1 MVGDTVS
8 RWEEFLEQYY
18 KEHIL
23 QLAST
28 YPEERSLFIEFP
40 DIVKKDPELAD
51 ALLERPHEILPDL
64 EESLRTFATPTGE
77 PLDDAH
83 VRIVKIPDRVQI
95 RKLRSDNISR
105 LIAIEGLVRKATAVR
120 PKIVNAAFDCLRCG
134 HTTHKEQTGTKFTEP
149 YACENESCDRKGPF
163 KLNLN
168 ESIFVDA
175 QKLQIQE
182 SPEDLRGGEQP
193 QTLDV
198 NVEDDLAGIVT
209 PGDRIIVTGILHSY
223 QRTSPVGKST
233 FFDVYLECISIEIQ
247 EQEFEELD
255 ISKEEEKEILK
266 LSEMP
271 NIYETVI
278 NSIAPTIFGYNDI
291 KEAIALQLFAGVAK
305 LLPDGTRVRGDVH
318 VLLVGDPGTA
328 KSQLLRYIATLAP
341 RGIYTSGKGTTAA
354 GLTAT
359 AVRDEF
365 GEGRWTLEA
374 GALVL
379 ADKGVAAVD
388 ELDKMRDEDR
398 SALHE
403 AMEQQS
409 YHPSTEILLSDGRKV
424 KIGEYVDGLFNKNE
438 DKIIKGVDCE
448 ILPLCANAL
457 KRSMLPRE
465 FLFSTDFNAIFKLP
479 IDRVSRHVPPDRFVQ
494 IKYSNGREIIVTPEH
509 PIYVFRHGAV
519 GCVPAIDVEE
529 NDFIPAPRVVP
540 NYDSVIEL
548 HQIDRTHVH
557 EKDIVFP
564 GTLSPDLA
572 AILGFLI
579 SEGHSYRG
587 SSAEIGFSNTNNGL
601 LDSMSRLMM
610 NVFGVNYSW
619 NSNAY
624 GTITLRYVS
633 TRLHRWFADN
643 FPEMMR
649 TAKDKRVPAKILGTS
664 KDNIREFLRTAF
676 LGDGGVESTAICYRT
691 ASKGLAEDYQDL
703 LLKLGIA
710 SRIVQDVHNHSYK
723 TYIAGD
729 SLGAFYD
736 QIVDFED
743 VRCCKIRSMVSKS
756 KETLRHHDVVP
767 TDVARVVIKSLK
779 SLGMVNDGYFCR
791 HLNKDHGI
799 TVDTMKK
806 YVHRLR
812 DRYEEIQEA
821 LKLDISLRELRDRVN
836 WSQRQLADEMGVFR
850 STIDYL
856 ERGGYNEE
864 RRGEILQKAKQVIS
878 NSISSTLK
886 NILELDRLLNSDIR
900 FLRVTS
906 VKVVPNKGKYRT
918 NWVYDVTVEP
928 THNFISHGVV
938 LHNTVSI
945 AKAGVMAML
954 RSRCAL
960 LGAANPKYGR
970 FDRYESIAEQIN
982 LPPTLL
988 SRFDLIFPLADE
1000 PDETLD
1006 TNIAEHILR
1015 AHYAG
1020 ELAEHA
1026 KKFPSGKITKE
1037 DVKSAMEMIQ
1047 PEIGPEL
1054 FRKYIAYA
1062 KRIYPI
1068 MVDDAK
1074 QRLTEFYLG
1083 LRKQGIGIDSPVPVT
1098 ARSLEALVRLA
1109 EASARIRLSDAITE
1123 EDANRAIRI
1132 VESCLRKVA
1141 VDPETGQFDVDI
1153 IAVGTSKS
1161 QRDKIKILRE
1171 IIREL
1176 EKEHGGRAPK
1186 EDIYDKAQA
1195 QGISKDIVEEL
1206 IAKLKQQGDIFEP
1219 ATGYLKL
1226 A

>member
-23 QLAST
+23 QLVST
-28 YPEERSLFIEFP
+28 YPEERSLLIEFP
-40 DIVKKDPELAD
+40 DIDKKDPELAD
-51 ALLERPHEILPDL
+51 TLLERPHEILPDL
-64 EESLRTFATPTGE
+64 EEALRGFATPTGE
-77 PLDDAH
+77 SLDDAH
-83 VRIVKIPDRVQI
+83 VRIIKIPERIQI
-95 RKLRSDNISR
+95 RKLRSDHISR
-105 LIAIEGLVRKATAVR
+105 LIAIEGLIRKATAVR
-120 PKIVNAAFDCLRCG
+120 PKIVKAAFKCMRCE
-134 HTTHKEQTGTKFTEP
+134 HVTYQEQVGTKFTEP
-149 YACENESCDRKGPF
+149 YTCENCNRNGPF

-168 ESIFVDA
+168 ESVFVDA

-209 PGDRIIVTGILHSY
+209 PGDRVIVNGLLHSY
-223 QRTSPVGKST
+223 QRTSPAGKST
-233 FFDVYLECISIEIQ
+233 FFDVYLECVSIEIQ

-255 ISKEEEKEILK
+255 ISKEEEKAILK

-278 NSIAPTIFGYNDI
+278 NSIAPTIFGYDEI
-291 KEAIALQLFAGVAK
+291 KEAIALQLFAGIPK
-305 LLPDGTRVRGDVH
+305 LLPDGSRVRGDIH

-359 AVRDEF
+359 AVKDEF

-403 AMEQQS
+403 AMEQQ
-409 YHPSTEILLSDGRKV
+409 
-424 KIGEYVDGLFNKNE
+424 
-438 DKIIKGVDCE
+438 
-448 ILPLCANAL
+448 
-457 KRSMLPRE
+457 
-465 FLFSTDFNAIFKLP
+465 
-479 IDRVSRHVPPDRFVQ
+479 
-494 IKYSNGREIIVTPEH
+494 
-509 PIYVFRHGAV
+509 
-519 GCVPAIDVEE
+519 
-529 NDFIPAPRVVP
+529 
-540 NYDSVIEL
+540 
-548 HQIDRTHVH
+548 
-557 EKDIVFP
+557 
-564 GTLSPDLA
+564 
-572 AILGFLI
+572 
-579 SEGHSYRG
+579 
-587 SSAEIGFSNTNNGL
+587 
-601 LDSMSRLMM
+601 
-610 NVFGVNYSW
+610 
-619 NSNAY
+619 
-624 GTITLRYVS
+624 
-633 TRLHRWFADN
+633 
-643 FPEMMR
+643 
-649 TAKDKRVPAKILGTS
+649 
-664 KDNIREFLRTAF
+664 
-676 LGDGGVESTAICYRT
+676 
-691 ASKGLAEDYQDL
+691 
-703 LLKLGIA
+703 
-710 SRIVQDVHNHSYK
+710 
-723 TYIAGD
+723 
-729 SLGAFYD
+729 
-736 QIVDFED
+736 
-743 VRCCKIRSMVSKS
+743 
-756 KETLRHHDVVP
+756 
-767 TDVARVVIKSLK
+767 
-779 SLGMVNDGYFCR
+779 
-791 HLNKDHGI
+791 
-799 TVDTMKK
+799 
-806 YVHRLR
+806 
-812 DRYEEIQEA
+812 
-821 LKLDISLRELRDRVN
+821 
-836 WSQRQLADEMGVFR
+836 
-850 STIDYL
+850 
-856 ERGGYNEE
+856 
-864 RRGEILQKAKQVIS
+864 
-878 NSISSTLK
+878 
-886 NILELDRLLNSDIR
+886 
-900 FLRVTS
+900 
-906 VKVVPNKGKYRT
+906 
-918 NWVYDVTVEP
+918 
-928 THNFISHGVV
+928 
-938 LHNTVSI
+938 TVSI

-982 LPPTLL
+982 LSPTLL

-1026 KKFPSGKITKE
+1026 KKFPSGKVTEE
-1037 DVKSAMEMIQ
+1037 DVKSAMETIQ
-1047 PEIGPEL
+1047 PEIESGL

-1074 QRLTEFYLG
+1074 QRLIEFYLG
-1083 LRKQGIGIDSPVPVT
+1083 LRKQGVGIDSPVPVT

-1109 EASARIRLSDAITE
+1109 EASARVRLSDAVTE

-1141 VDPETGQFDVDI
+1141 VDPETGLLDVDI

-1176 EKEHGGRAPK
+1176 EKEYGGRAPK
-1186 EDIYDKAQA
+1186 DDIYDKAQV
-1195 QGISKDIVEEL
+1195 QGISKDMVEEL

-1219 ATGYLKL
+1219 ATGYIKL